1 MTERG
6 KNGTIEPGRFV
17 PAFLN
22 LQNFKIVNAHNARTI
37 VFYFCIFEVP
47 ENFQNLKKFRHISAG
62 KPAEEKTGM
71 TLKHKKIF
79 LAGYNCPANMD
90 KINHS
95 SHLSQFPKFNKNRK
109 EECANSIIPKSKM
122 KKKSRKRTAK
132 NYRIRY
138 KQDTKNYKKP
148 LIQRTSQKE
157 QYKDNLTGR
166 KYKKIKKSLKTFV
179 FKDFSFFA
187 KPIEK
192 KKPI

>member
-1 MTERG
+1 M
-6 KNGTIEPGRFV
+6 
-17 PAFLN
+17 
-22 LQNFKIVNAHNARTI
+22 
-37 VFYFCIFEVP
+37 P

-71 TLKHKKIF
+71 ALQHKKIF
-79 LAGYNCPANMD
+79 LAGYNGPANMD

-109 EECANSIIPKSKM
+109 EECTNSIIPKSKM

-148 LIQRTSQKE
+148 LIQSTSQKE
-157 QYKDNLTGR
+157 PYKVYLTER
-166 KYKKIKKSLKTFV
+166 KTTKIKKSLKAFV
-179 FKDFSFFA
+179 FKDFLFFA
-187 KPIEK
+187 KPYSK